1 MIPCDFS
8 LPDSCG
14 LSFVSDPEKWK
25 MRVKN
30 VDIIIQAFK
39 GLGCLIIHIAPSLFF
54 KENNYER
61 DSNLHFKMKENR
73 GHRPFQMKEKPGT
86 GR

>member
-8 LPDSCG
+8 LPDSYG

-30 VDIIIQAFK
+30 VDIITQAFK
-39 GLGCLIIHIAPSLFF
+39 GLGCLIIHIVPPPPFF
-54 KENNYER
+54 K
-61 DSNLHFKMKENR
+61 KTAMK
-73 GHRPFQMKEKPGT
+73 GIVIYISK
-86 GR
+86 